1 MGTVGQHRGR
11 NGNEVPDILFG
22 AFVVAVAGV
31 EMAVVLIILQRIE
44 RAAGFEHEVI
54 GIHIRQHHARAALQS
69 DPAGH
74 LQRGSLQKD
83 LRPDIVAP
91 EQAVLNDPGGMGAVQ
106 GHEHLLF
113 HGFKADGC
121 SGRNKLGQLA
131 VPARQNADGFL
142 FDQLIG
148 DIGFIR
154 LQSRQGE
161 IDLSLL
167 QQPLQAGGG
176 GLGQLE
182 LYEYEAG
189 PVSLSGVGQVKR
201 GGAAVKKRRTRFVLD
216 LAQGLAQGG
225 LADIELFCGGC
236 DGSIFG
242 NGFEIQGLLHIH
254 IIFTTFLQHFHEIY

>member
-1 MGTVGQHRGR
+1 
-11 NGNEVPDILFG
+11 
-22 AFVVAVAGV
+22 
-31 EMAVVLIILQRIE
+31 
-44 RAAGFEHEVI
+44 
-54 GIHIRQHHARAALQS
+54 
-69 DPAGH
+69 
-74 LQRGSLQKD
+74 
-83 LRPDIVAP
+83 
-91 EQAVLNDPGGMGAVQ
+91 MGAVQ

-113 HGFKADGC
+113 HGFKADGR
-121 SGRNKLGQLA
+121 SGRDKLGQLA

-167 QQPLQAGGG
+167 QQPLQTGGG
-176 GLGQLE
+176 GLGQLDGHIGIGFCE
-182 LYEYEAG
+182 NGNHIRQHLHG
-189 PVSLSGVGQVKR
+189 PGNADAQAQAAAVIPADTLDFLLQLGLNLQHGLHCPEVTLSGIGQVEGR
-201 GGAAVKKRRTRFVLD
+201 CAAVKKRRTRFVLD
-216 LAQGLAQGG
+216 LAEGLAQGG
-225 LADIELFCGGC
+225 LADIKLFCGGC